1 MMTETEIGE
10 ILDTWALENHE
21 IVIEIIDHHQG
32 KLIQLILFTEKKSN
46 RFLEPPFISFIYAN
60 I

>member
-32 KLIQLILFTEKKSN
+32 KLIQLILFTKKKVK
-46 RFLEPPFISFIYAN
+46 PFF
-60 I
+60 